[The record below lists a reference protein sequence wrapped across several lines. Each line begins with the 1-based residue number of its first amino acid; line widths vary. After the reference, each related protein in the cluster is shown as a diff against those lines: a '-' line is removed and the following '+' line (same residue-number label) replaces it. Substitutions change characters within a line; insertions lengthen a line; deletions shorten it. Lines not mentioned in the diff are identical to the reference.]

1 MTKKWTVAGNGPATS
16 GSGNRSRSLSAP
28 GPNPGANFSAKSALA
43 STSLAE
49 EEEEEDGFV
58 QYSGSVTPPRSS
70 KSLLSGSTSVGSM
83 SGSSSGNAL
92 LSTNVSPNL
101 ALDGIVNGTAVNG
114 AAVGGAGGTGSGHP
128 PMAPIQPLL
137 TDDADTQMGLVKVA
151 EADHDTFLTYA
162 AIVPEFC
169 RLDRMLVNGLVH

>member
-1 MTKKWTVAGNGPATS
+1 LMTKKWTVAGNGPATS

-28 GPNPGANFSAKSALA
+28 GPNPGANFGAKSALA
-43 STSLAE
+43 STSLV
-49 EEEEEDGFV
+49 EEEEDEEGFG
-58 QYSGSVTPPRSS
+58 QYSGSITPPRSS

-92 LSTNVSPNL
+92 LSHNASPHL
-101 ALDGIVNGTAVNG
+101 APDGVNGSTNG
-114 AAVGGAGGTGSGHP
+114 AAVGGPGGTASGHA
-128 PMAPIQPLL
+128 PMAPIQPLP

-169 RLDRMLVNGLVH
+169 RLERMLVKGLVH